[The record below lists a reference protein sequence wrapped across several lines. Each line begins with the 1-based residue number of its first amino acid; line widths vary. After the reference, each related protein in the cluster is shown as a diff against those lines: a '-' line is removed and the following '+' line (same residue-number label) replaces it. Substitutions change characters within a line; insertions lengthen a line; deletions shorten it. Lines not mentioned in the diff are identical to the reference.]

1 LALDLR
7 ESEGGDE
14 VMARE
19 EFYEECENFGT
30 VVVVQADVEAE
41 SVERISRK
49 RSFSVQ
55 PSLPVPLY
63 ICYTRVPLC
72 ASLLEQVPLS
82 VDRIARQRKGDYCSP
97 QQNEAK
103 YFEH

>member
-1 LALDLR
+1 MRSCLVVTDNGGDFADIGLLSMSSRTTSGVQSPTDCSIWRALGLALDLR

-41 SVERISRK
+41 SVER
-49 RSFSVQ
+49 
-55 PSLPVPLY
+55 
-63 ICYTRVPLC
+63 
-72 ASLLEQVPLS
+72 
-82 VDRIARQRKGDYCSP
+82 G
-97 QQNEAK
+97 
-103 YFEH
+103 